1 MKEYQTMLMP
11 TPGKKLVEVGVVE
24 KRHEIKSS
32 GDFRL
37 TVPLLDPSGIKFT
50 ARCIQEHIINKRNY
64 NVLVTGD
71 PGLGKST
78 LISQIALEVDP
89 NFSVD
94 KVAFWLKD
102 FDKIFQE
109 NPYGNGETGVFPQLS
124 MDEAAHAM
132 YGPEYMKEEQR
143 VLAKNMI
150 ISRIKRQTIYFSTPK
165 RKLLNPHVREMVN
178 IWIHVGEP
186 RPYLQ
191 GYARVRFAPPE
202 RQSEFHVEKYW
213 EPKYAFIFGPM
224 SGPWWEKYEEKKVAF
239 LNEAA
244 ISKPKFNGDDT
255 LIRIVT
261 KNLKHFGMTQTEI
274 AKILERGQASVSR
287 ILSSSSQD
295 SSTNSIITEAE

>member
-1 MKEYQTMLMP
+1 MTIYPKKLMR
-11 TPGKKLVEVGVVE
+11 TPGGKFVEVRVIE
-24 KRHEIKSS
+24 EMHEIKGPSRL
-32 GDFRL
+32 RL

-50 ARCIQEHIINKRNY
+50 ARCIQEHILNKRNC

-78 LISQIALEVDP
+78 LISQVALEVDP
-89 NFSVD
+89 EFSTD

-102 FDKIFQE
+102 FEEIFQK
-109 NPYGNGETGVFPQLS
+109 NPYGDGEARVFPQLS

-186 RPYLQ
+186 RTYLQ

-213 EPKYAFIFGPM
+213 EPKYAFIFGSM
-224 SGPWWEKYEEKKVAF
+224 SGPWWDKYEEKKIAF
-239 LNEAA
+239 LNDAA
-244 ISKPKFNGDDT
+244 KAKPRQNDGLTENRLHTIVQNMHKHGLSQREIGKIIGRDHSTISRTYLNGENTNDDST
-255 LIRIVT
+255 P
-261 KNLKHFGMTQTEI
+261 EI
-274 AKILERGQASVSR
+274 E
-287 ILSSSSQD
+287 
-295 SSTNSIITEAE
+295 